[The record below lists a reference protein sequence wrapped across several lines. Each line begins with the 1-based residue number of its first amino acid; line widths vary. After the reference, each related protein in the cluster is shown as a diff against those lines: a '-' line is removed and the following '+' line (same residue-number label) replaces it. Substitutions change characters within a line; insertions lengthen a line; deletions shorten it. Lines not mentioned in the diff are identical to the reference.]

1 MISFFEFC
9 TTLQFRLL
17 PSLWYSGNTS
27 PPIELQ
33 ILPCDAV
40 GAVFYVL
47 QGTGGDDAASTF
59 SSLRA
64 EVDDV
69 VGSTDD
75 VKVVLNDE
83 DAVTQF
89 DEPAEGTQ

>member
-1 MISFFEFC
+1 MKD
-9 TTLQFRLL
+9 
-17 PSLWYSGNTS
+17 GGM

-33 ILPCDAV
+33 ILSRDAV

-47 QGTGGDDAASTF
+47 QGAGGDDVASTF
-59 SSLRA
+59 SSLGA

-69 VGSTDD
+69 VSSTDD
-75 VKVVLNDE
+75 VEVVLNDE